1 MSIRTLSRSTVAIL
15 LAGAAF
21 SLPAAAMNCP
31 PGEVARGTP
40 PQCEK
45 RDQAK
50 PQLDAEKY
58 SGALKAEAQACNKAN
73 AAHSAIMQS
82 GEEIERL
89 NASINAAQ
97 HEVQDAAKGAAK
109 DAAKAK
115 VADLKAKR
123 KVEEDKLKQ
132 AQADELA
139 GNKEHRKAV
148 KAVKKEK
155 AEPLNCI

>member
-15 LAGAAF
+15 IAGAAF
-21 SLPAAAMNCP
+21 SLPVAAMTCP
-31 PGEVARGTP
+31 HGEVERGTP

-50 PQLDAEKY
+50 PQLDVAKY
-58 SGALKAEAQACNKAN
+58 SGAQKTEAEACNKAN
-73 AAHSAIMQS
+73 AAHAAIMQA

-97 HEVQDAAKGAAK
+97 HDVQDAAAGAAK

-123 KVEEDKLKQ
+123 KVEEDKLKK

-139 GNKEHRKAV
+139 GHKEHRKAV

>member
-1 MSIRTLSRSTVAIL
+1 MSIRICSARTLATL

-21 SLPAAAMNCP
+21 SLPAAALTCP
-31 PGEVARGTP
+31 HGEVARGTP
-40 PQCEK
+40 AQCEK
-45 RDQAK
+45 WDQAK
-50 PQLDAEKY
+50 PQLDVEKY
-58 SGALKAEAQACNKAN
+58 TGALKTEAQSCNKTN
-73 AAHSAIMQS
+73 AARAAIMQA

-89 NASINAAQ
+89 NASINVAQ
-97 HEVQDAAKGAAK
+97 HEVQDAAKGAPK

-139 GNKEHRKAV
+139 GSKEHRKAV

>member
-1 MSIRTLSRSTVAIL
+1 MNVRIPSSRTLAIL
-15 LAGAAF
+15 FAGVAF
-21 SLPAAAMNCP
+21 SLPAAALTCP
-31 PGEVARGTP
+31 PGQVERGTP

-50 PQLDAEKY
+50 PQLDVAKY
-58 SGALKAEAQACNKAN
+58 SGAQKAEAEACNKAN
-73 AAHSAIMQS
+73 AAHAVIMQA